1 MSKKENVFISGIHYE
16 TDEYIEI
23 EISDGFIGEIR
34 CSGKQIN
41 KGCETYIAPGLIDS
55 QTNGYLGINF
65 QDELFSVERMR
76 FAAKAIWKDGVT
88 TYVPTLVT
96 ESRENLLRN
105 FRILAMAIEDKQ
117 LMGCIPGFHLE
128 GPYLSSIQGFYGC
141 HNAKYL
147 RNPSIDEFNELQEA
161 AQGHIIIVTIAPELE
176 GAIEFIKYCSE
187 NGVVVSIGHT
197 NATTE
202 QIYRAVDN
210 GARMS
215 THLGN
220 GCANMINRHRN
231 PLWPQLA
238 NDSLTPSIIADGFH
252 LLPEEI
258 KTFYKAKGDNN
269 ITITSDVTHLAGMPP
284 GKYSYMGSE
293 VVMNDEGR
301 IFNPSLNCLAG
312 ASSPLK
318 KGIETM
324 MRFTGCTLGQAAN
337 LAGRN
342 VARLLGLSDRGIIEQ
357 GKRADIILFTLA
369 HGKVTIKE
377 TWVAGRRVYPD
388 RQ

>member
-231 PLWPQLA
+231 PL
-238 NDSLTPSIIADGFH
+238 
-252 LLPEEI
+252 
-258 KTFYKAKGDNN
+258 
-269 ITITSDVTHLAGMPP
+269 
-284 GKYSYMGSE
+284 
-293 VVMNDEGR
+293 
-301 IFNPSLNCLAG
+301 
-312 ASSPLK
+312 
-318 KGIETM
+318 
-324 MRFTGCTLGQAAN
+324 
-337 LAGRN
+337 
-342 VARLLGLSDRGIIEQ
+342 
-357 GKRADIILFTLA
+357 
-369 HGKVTIKE
+369 
-377 TWVAGRRVYPD
+377 
-388 RQ
+388 